1 MAPTPR
7 SQDAADAAT
16 PAGSIKSAERVLQ
29 ILDLVAR
36 HSDGIDASGIRT
48 ALKLPRSSLHG
59 LLRVLSDHGYLF
71 VDPDSRVYR
80 VGLHAWE
87 VGQAYSHNQNITV
100 LVGPEMRALR
110 DELNETVQLAVLDG
124 LDNVYLAKEESDHP
138 LRLVSGV
145 GLRLPAHTTALG
157 KVLLAGLPAGEL
169 RRRLIGVTLQRFTKS
184 TVGDKAELLRRLAA
198 VRTNGFAEDDG
209 EYTVGLYCVAVPVR
223 SESGAV
229 VAAVSCST
237 PSARAGAA
245 GDRAQRYLPA
255 LRACAGRLAPLMAP
269 LS

>member
-7 SQDAADAAT
+7 TLDAADTAT

-36 HSDGIDASGIRT
+36 HTDGIDASGIRT
-48 ALKLPRSSLHG
+48 ALQLPRSSLHG
-59 LLRVLSDHGYLF
+59 LLRVLSEHGYLF
-71 VDPDSRVYR
+71 MDPESRVYR

-87 VGQAYSHNQNITV
+87 VAQAYAHNRNITV
-100 LVGPEMRALR
+100 LIGPEMRALR

-157 KVLLAGLPAGEL
+157 KVLLAGLPTAEL
-169 RRRLIGVTLQRFTKS
+169 RHRLNGVTLQRFTKS
-184 TVGDKAELLRRLAA
+184 TIGDKAELLRRLAA
-198 VRTNGFAEDDG
+198 VRTNGFAEDEG

-229 VAAVSCST
+229 VAAVSCSV
-237 PSARAGAA
+237 PSARAGTA

-255 LRACAGRLAPLMAP
+255 LRGCAGRLAPLMAP